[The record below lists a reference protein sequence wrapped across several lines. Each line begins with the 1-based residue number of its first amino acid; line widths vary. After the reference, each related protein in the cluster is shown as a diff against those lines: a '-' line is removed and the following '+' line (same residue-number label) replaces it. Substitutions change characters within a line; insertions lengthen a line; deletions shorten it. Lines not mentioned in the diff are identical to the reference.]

1 MLLFETTYQK
11 GECVS
16 AAFTRYASFFSL
28 VGTMLEQIFIFGTFV
43 SKVGIQEEIPPIETF
58 LKGMEQ
64 TVNVSRVLI
73 VCDENTRYIAE
84 NTAGGQN
91 FPTCILKSGEER
103 KNWASVETILR
114 AAKDAGLSR
123 DGVFVG
129 VGGGV
134 VGDMTAFAASIYMR
148 GARLALIP
156 TTLLAMV
163 DAAVGGKTGFDLFGV
178 KNFVGTF
185 YPASFVLMPVDALET
200 LPKKEFKS
208 GIAELIKT
216 AILDEN
222 DDFLKKIE
230 DEEGRGGSGFVELI
244 ARSVEIK
251 GRIVEEDPQETGKKR
266 ALLNLGH
273 TFGHA
278 LEAAAGLGALTHGEA
293 VAWGIAR
300 ACVLGQRLGVTPL
313 PRVERIIALLHGFG
327 YETGASHPLLHDK
340 ALFMRSLLHDK
351 KKRTNRL
358 AFVVPAERGAELVV
372 VDDIGLIGKLIDVDF

>member
-1 MLLFETTYQK
+1 
-11 GECVS
+11 
-16 AAFTRYASFFSL
+16 
-28 VGTMLEQIFIFGTFV
+28 MLEQIFIFGTFV